1 MGALDDTIAAG
12 LAAAGAQ
19 PQPAVAER
27 EPEPAPRLG
36 RRINR
41 SWPVQLGTRES
52 RGLPSGRGQE
62 PHVPTDLLRRQVAH
76 FVAMGVSVE
85 KTATLVGV
93 SRSTLHKHYRHE
105 IDTAADIADLNVAAN
120 LFKVATSDAP
130 QAAPAA
136 QFWLSRRS
144 KAFKEVKAVE
154 LTGKDGRPIE
164 IDHRHAVIDAR
175 QLSPEER
182 AVMRDVI
189 ARTME
194 SETTE
199 DAEYEEINDDDDTAG
214 DSDDDG
220 PDESDG

>member
-1 MGALDDTIAAG
+1 MGSLDDTIAAG
-12 LAAAGAQ
+12 LAAAGVQAQ
-19 PQPAVAER
+19 PAITER
-27 EPEPAPRLG
+27 EHLPAPRLG
-36 RRINR
+36 RRVNR
-41 SWPVQLGTRES
+41 SWDVQLGTRES
-52 RGLPSGRGQE
+52 RGLPSGRGQA
-62 PHVPTDLLRRQVAH
+62 PHVPTDLLRKQVAH
-76 FVAMGVSVE
+76 FIAMGASVE
-85 KTATLVGV
+85 KTAELVGI
-93 SRSTLHKHYRHE
+93 SRSTLQRHYKHE
-105 IDTAADIADLNVAAN
+105 IQTAADIADLNVAAN

-189 ARTME
+189 TRTME
-194 SETTE
+194 AEPT
-199 DAEYEEINDDDDTAG
+199 DAEYEEIEDGDTDTAEGLDG
-214 DSDDDG
+214 DDAEG
-220 PDESDG
+220 